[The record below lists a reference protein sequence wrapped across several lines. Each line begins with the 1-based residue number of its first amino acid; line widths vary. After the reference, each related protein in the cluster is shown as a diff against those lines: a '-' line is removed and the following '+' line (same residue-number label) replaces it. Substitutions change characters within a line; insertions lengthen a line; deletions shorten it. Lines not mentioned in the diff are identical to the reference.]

1 MFFSYILRFANTLNK
16 MIRKSTWTPER
27 KSLSLVI
34 VGLAFSGISTAEGHE
49 LPANDVF
56 KCLII
61 KPPFP
66 VTLCYEKGLEMNINS
81 KYY

>member
-1 MFFSYILRFANTLNK
+1 MTNSIPTREWFFSYMLRFANTLNK
-16 MIRKSTWTPER
+16 MIRKSTWTSER

-61 KPPFP
+61 EPPSP
-66 VTLCYEKGLEMNINS
+66 LLSHIVL
-81 KYY
+81 

>member
-1 MFFSYILRFANTLNK
+1 MVFSYILRFANTLNK

-34 VGLAFSGISTAEGHE
+34 AGLAFSGISTAEGHE

-61 KPPFP
+61 EPPSP
-66 VTLCYEKGLEMNINS
+66 LPSHIVL
-81 KYY
+81 

>member
-1 MFFSYILRFANTLNK
+1 MLRFPNTLNK

-34 VGLAFSGISTAEGHE
+34 VGLGFSGISTAEGHE

-61 KPPFP
+61 KPPPFP